1 MNLRNILIT
10 YIRNLKYNTNELIY
24 EAETDP
30 QTLETDW
37 WLPKG
42 RGGGGLD
49 WEFGVSRCKLSY
61 IERINNMFPLYSTEY
76 YIQYLLINIVKKK
89 KKRA

>member
-1 MNLRNILIT
+1 MDR
-10 YIRNLKYNTNELIY
+10 
-24 EAETDP
+24 
-30 QTLETDW
+30 

-42 RGGGGLD
+42 RVGGGLD

-61 IERINNMFPLYSTEY
+61 IERINMFPLYSTEY

-89 KKRA
+89 KESDPNKPTKRNKET